1 MEFDELARTSF
12 EAFNR
17 GGAAAALG
25 ILRPDVEVH
34 SSGEV
39 GEEGTYHGHEGYLHW
54 VRLWMDAWEE
64 FHIDVDDVEELA
76 DGNYLVH
83 VTQRGRGQG
92 SGVEV
97 TQTVVYLFTMVDGL
111 ASRLHIY
118 RDREAALKA
127 ASRPAQPPA

>member
-1 MEFDELARTSF
+1 VSAMEFAELARTNF

-17 GGAAAALG
+17 GGAAAVLG

-39 GEEGTYHGHEGYLHW
+39 GEAGTYHGHEGYLHW
-54 VRLWMDAWEE
+54 VQLWMDAWEE
-64 FHIDVDDVEELA
+64 FRVEVDEIEELG
-76 DGNYLVH
+76 DGNVLVH
-83 VTQRGRGQG
+83 VTQHGRGQG
-92 SGVEV
+92 SGLEV

-118 RDREAALKA
+118 RDREAALQA
-127 ASRPAQPPA
+127 VTS